1 MGLLTEWCV
10 LPDFCFGLVAVN
22 TPHLWLPS
30 ITGQVV
36 LAINIFPRLY
46 FSEILCSL
54 TVIRLISSVLNVGN
68 KTMRPAEA
76 SFYWHLFRRVNE
88 HFLTFF
94 FRNIP
99 LTIWGWHAV
108 ISKEK
113 KKRNVI
119 LFFISFFLWHTA
131 PYFHYCPPVLVELWE
146 KAFINHY
153 WWWFF
158 FNLFF
163 SFIVT
168 HKSIYVYTYCILI
181 TEVIVSLNI
190 HLYLG

>member
-113 KKRNVI
+113 KKKTKRNSILHFLLSLAYCSLFSLLSSCSGRIVGKGLYKSLLMVI
-119 LFFISFFLWHTA
+119 FF
-131 PYFHYCPPVLVELWE
+131 
-146 KAFINHY
+146 
-153 WWWFF
+153 
-158 FNLFF
+158 
-163 SFIVT
+163 
-168 HKSIYVYTYCILI
+168 
-181 TEVIVSLNI
+181 
-190 HLYLG
+190 